1 MSSDVTTAVD
11 PEEAQ
16 IEEAPTP
23 EGVAPAMADVATVT
37 LDGLAFVNDEHTYQA
52 IAAVLGA
59 EAQNRV
65 AQGGIEHAVQH
76 LSQSACPRMLVV
88 DISTVQDPMGHVD
101 ALAEVCEPG
110 TAVIAIGS
118 VNDINL
124 FRQLTDAG
132 VMDYLV
138 KPLTPQAFQTSIQ
151 KAHSQI
157 SQNPVEGDGGR
168 VTMFVGARS
177 GTGTSTLA
185 MNAAMVLGKDYGQ
198 KVALVDLDLQFGTVA
213 LLLDVEAG
221 NGLRELLE
229 NPSRIDSMFLSSAA
243 ARVNEKLFVLAAEE
257 GLTGGVDLDPD
268 AVAEFISE
276 LRLHFDHVVVD
287 VPPSIAVKNWRA
299 IGEASHLV
307 VVSDLTLF
315 GLRDTMRMLTAART
329 VVEND
334 RLSIVV
340 NRVGAE
346 KAAEVDRKNFE
357 KTVDHKINVEVPD
370 DRKAAVEAVRAGK
383 PVVETAGKSK
393 MAAAIRGEICARI
406 NPQAEPEQGKGRKKK
421 RR

>member
-1 MSSDVTTAVD
+1 MSSDVTTAVH
-11 PEEAQ
+11 PQPARV
-16 IEEAPTP
+16 EEAPASD
-23 EGVAPAMADVATVT
+23 GVAPTKPDAATVT
-37 LDGLAFVNDEHTYQA
+37 LDGLAFVNDEQTYQT
-52 IAAVLGA
+52 IASVLGA
-59 EAQNRV
+59 EAQNR
-65 AQGGIEHAVQH
+65 ATKGGIENAVQH
-76 LSQSACPRMLVV
+76 LSQAACPRMLVV

-151 KAHSQI
+151 KAHAQVSQH
-157 SQNPVEGDGGR
+157 PVAGDGGR
-168 VTMFVGARS
+168 ITIFAGARS

-185 MNAAMVLGKDYGQ
+185 MNAATVLANDFGQ

-257 GLTGGVDLDPD
+257 GLTGGIDLDSD
-268 AVAEFISE
+268 AVAEFFSE
-276 LRLHFDHVVVD
+276 LRLHFDHIVVD
-287 VPPSIAVKNWRA
+287 VPPGVAVKNWKA
-299 IGEASHLV
+299 IGEASHFV
-307 VVSDLTLF
+307 IVSDLTLF

-370 DRKAAVEAVRAGK
+370 DRRSAVEAVRAGK
-383 PVVETAGKSK
+383 PVVETASKSK
-393 MAAAIRGEICARI
+393 LAAAIRNDICKRI
-406 NPQAEPEQGKGRKKK
+406 NPQAEPEETNGKKKK

>member
-1 MSSDVTTAVD
+1 VNSDVTTAVYQD
-11 PEEAQ
+11 EAQ
-16 IEEAPTP
+16 AEAMPQPDALAPEVPGTP
-23 EGVAPAMADVATVT
+23 LVT

-52 IAAVLGA
+52 IASVLGPD
-59 EAQNRV
+59 AQSRV
-65 AQGGIEHAVQH
+65 AQGGIEHAVAH
-76 LSQSACPRMLVV
+76 LTQAACPRMMVV

-110 TAVIAIGS
+110 TVVIAIGS

-151 KAHSQI
+151 KAHAQLSRTPI
-157 SQNPVEGDGGR
+157 EGDGGK

-185 MNAAMVLGKDYGQ
+185 MNAATVLAKEMGQ

-221 NGLRELLE
+221 NGLREILE

-243 ARVNEKLFVLAAEE
+243 AKVHEKLFVLAAEE
-257 GLTGGVDLDPD
+257 GLTGGVDLDPE
-268 AVAEFISE
+268 AVAEFLSE
-276 LRLHFDHVVVD
+276 LRMHFDHIVVD
-287 VPPSIAVKNWRA
+287 VPPSIAVKNWKA
-299 IGEASHLV
+299 IGEATHLV

-329 VVEND
+329 VVEDN
-334 RLSIVV
+334 RLTIAV

-346 KAAEVDRKNFE
+346 KSAEVDRKNFE

-370 DRKAAVEAVRAGK
+370 DRKSAIDAVRSGK
-383 PVVETAGKSK
+383 PVVETAAKSK
-393 MAAAIRGEICARI
+393 MASAIRGEICKRI
-406 NPQAEPEQGKGRKKK
+406 NPEPVPEDGKKK
-421 RR
+421 RKK

>member
-1 MSSDVTTAVD
+1 MSTDVTTA
-11 PEEAQ
+11 PYQEEAP
-16 IEEAPTP
+16 IEEALQTD
-23 EGVAPAMADVATVT
+23 AMAPDAPGAPLVT

-52 IAAVLGA
+52 IASVLGPD
-59 EAQNRV
+59 AQTRV
-65 AQGGIEHAVQH
+65 AQGGIEHAVAH
-76 LSQSACPRMLVV
+76 LAQAACPRMLVV

-110 TAVIAIGS
+110 TVVIAIGS

-151 KAHSQI
+151 KAHAQLN
-157 SQNPVEGDGGR
+157 QTPVDGDGGR

-177 GTGTSTLA
+177 GTGTSTVA
-185 MNAAMVLGKDYGQ
+185 MNAATVLAKEMGQ

-221 NGLRELLE
+221 NGLREILE

-243 ARVNEKLFVLAAEE
+243 AKVHEKLYVLAAEE
-257 GLTGGVDLDPD
+257 GLTGGVDIDPE
-268 AVAEFISE
+268 AVAEFLSE
-276 LRLHFDHVVVD
+276 LRLHFDHIVVD
-287 VPPSIAVKNWRA
+287 VPPSIAVKNWKA

-329 VVEND
+329 VVED
-334 RLSIVV
+334 SRLTIAV

-346 KAAEVDRKNFE
+346 KSAEVDRKNFE
-357 KTVDHKINVEVPD
+357 KTVDHKINVEIPD
-370 DRKAAVEAVRAGK
+370 DRKAAIDAVRAGK
-383 PVVETAGKSK
+383 PVVETAAKSK
-393 MAAAIRGEICARI
+393 MAAAIRGEICKRI
-406 NPQAEPEQGKGRKKK
+406 NPAVNADDGKKK
-421 RR
+421 RKK

>member
-1 MSSDVTTAVD
+1 MSSDVTTAVYQED
-11 PEEAQ
+11 AQ
-16 IEEAPTP
+16 VDDASQM
-23 EGVAPAMADVATVT
+23 EGTGAESPVAATAT
-37 LDGLAFVNDEHTYQA
+37 MDGLAFVNDEHTYQS
-52 IAAVLGA
+52 IASVLGA
-59 EAQNRV
+59 EAQTRV
-65 AQGGIEHAVQH
+65 AQGGIEHAVSH
-76 LSQSACPRMLVV
+76 LTQSACPRMLVV

-110 TAVIAIGS
+110 TVVIAIGN

-138 KPLTPQAFQTSIQ
+138 KPLTPQAFQTSIE
-151 KAHSQI
+151 KAHAQLSQT
-157 SQNPVEGDGGR
+157 PVDGDGGK

-185 MNAAMVLGKDYGQ
+185 MNTATVLAKEMNQ
-198 KVALVDLDLQFGTVA
+198 RVALVDLDLQFGTVA

-243 ARVNEKLFVLAAEE
+243 AKVHERLFVLAAEE
-257 GLTGGVDLDPD
+257 GLTGGVDLDPE
-268 AVAEFISE
+268 AVAEFVSE
-276 LRLHFDHVVVD
+276 LRLHFDHIVVD
-287 VPPSIAVKNWRA
+287 MPPGIAVKNWKA

-329 VVEND
+329 VVENEK
-334 RLSIVV
+334 LSIVV
-340 NRVGAE
+340 NRIGAE

-357 KTVDHKINVEVPD
+357 KTVDHKIDVEVPE
-370 DRKAAVEAVRAGK
+370 DRKAAIDAVRAGK
-383 PVVETAGKSK
+383 PVVETAAKSK
-393 MAAAIRGEICARI
+393 MAAAIRTDICKRI
-406 NPQAEPEQGKGRKKK
+406 GPEVKPDSGKKK
-421 RR
+421 RRK